1 MQSSHAYGVSPCP
14 ADLRLRSRR
23 YSRYAPLSP
32 RGVVRAPAS
41 RSLSQS
47 VQLFL
52 LRKWRYL
59 PGPLRSVRR
68 GFTPPL
74 GFLHSQSKPFSSL
87 LSRSAPQ
94 SPRGRE
100 RTTRI
105 GMRHHRG
112 KPQLQRERGLG
123 GWWASTNGVGTL
135 RLNCIGS
142 TIGDGRNSAKDW
154 SSTKL
159 TLFRSA

>member
-52 LRKWRYL
+52 LRKWRFL
-59 PGPLRSVRR
+59 PGPLRPVRC

-74 GFLHSQSKPFSSL
+74 GFHHGQSKPFSPFL
-87 LSRSAPQ
+87 IRSAPQ
-94 SPRGRE
+94 RQRKNHE
-100 RTTRI
+100 K
-105 GMRHHRG
+105 GMRHHRE
-112 KPQLQRERGLG
+112 KPQLRRERAWGLG
-123 GWWASTNGVGTL
+123 ASTNGVGTL
-135 RLNCIGS
+135 RLNYIGS
-142 TIGDGRNSAKDW
+142 TIDDGGNSVKD
-154 SSTKL
+154 
-159 TLFRSA
+159 